1 MKVGISPFGTNRA
14 VVVRLAAAA
23 VDAGLDTL
31 WIGDGLL
38 ENSDFPMWFGG
49 LESFTELAWLGGMFP
64 QAALGCS
71 AAVLPLRDPLWLAK
85 QAATLD
91 QLTEGRF
98 TLVVAPGFW
107 EREFIFR
114 GLDFDQ
120 RGAAFDLAL
129 DRLRAALAGAPEA
142 AEPGAG
148 PSPGRVSPPPI
159 DGGPPLWLAG
169 GRLTLRRALARGLPF
184 QASRLSP
191 DGLAPWAAEWHDA
204 GGGVLAVRARME
216 VGEKVLD
223 GDAVE
228 WRALVGPPSFLA
240 ENLHAYAQLGVAD
253 VSVVPSML
261 PNDEANSLAT
271 IEALASAVAELGL

>member
-1 MKVGISPFGTNRA
+1 
-14 VVVRLAAAA
+14 
-23 VDAGLDTL
+23 
-31 WIGDGLL
+31 
-38 ENSDFPMWFGG
+38 
-49 LESFTELAWLGGMFP
+49 
-64 QAALGCS
+64 
-71 AAVLPLRDPLWLAK
+71 VLPLRDPLWLAK

-91 QLTEGRF
+91 QLTDGRF

-107 EREFIFR
+107 EREFAFR
-114 GLDFDQ
+114 GLAFDQ
-120 RGAAFDLAL
+120 RGAAFEGGL

-148 PSPGRVSPPPI
+148 ASPGRVSPAPR

-169 GRLTLRRALARGLPF
+169 GRATLRRALGRGLPF

-191 DGLAPWAAEWHDA
+191 DALAPWAAEWHD
-204 GGGVLAVRARME
+204 GGGSVLAVRARME
-216 VGEKVLD
+216 VGDKVLE

-240 ENLHAYAQLGVAD
+240 ENLHAYAELGVAD

-261 PNDEANSLAT
+261 PDNEANSLET
-271 IEALASAVAELGL
+271 IEALATAMADFSS